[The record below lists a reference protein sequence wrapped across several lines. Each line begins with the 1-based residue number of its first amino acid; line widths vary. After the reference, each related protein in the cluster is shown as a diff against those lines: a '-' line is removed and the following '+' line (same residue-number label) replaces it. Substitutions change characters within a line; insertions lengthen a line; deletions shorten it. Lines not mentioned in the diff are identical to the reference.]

1 MKRFKKITRLI
12 FVFVLIYIVV
22 FAMTAWGVTAT
33 PEDSTISA
41 TASNLTSQ
49 IGEVSAANGGKL
61 NVVGIICWVVIGLG
75 ILFIIYVL
83 FSSNRKR
90 TGVRPKQMK
99 YRRSP
104 YNKNHRRMQ
113 NEYYQYKRNKYK

>member
-1 MKRFKKITRLI
+1 MKRLKRVVIWIL
-12 FVFVLIYIVV
+12 VLILAEA
-22 FAMTAWGVTAT
+22 FAVTAFGA
-33 PEDSTISA
+33 PSQAEEGVISA

-49 IGEVSAANGGKL
+49 LDEASAAGRGGV
-61 NVVGIICWVVIGLG
+61 NIVGIVCWVVIGLG
-75 ILFIIYVL
+75 VLFIIYVL
-83 FSSNRKR
+83 FSSNRKK

-104 YNKNHRRMQ
+104 YRKNHRRMQ